1 MGGADRVFAG
11 AHSKGC
17 CYART
22 YHHEMMPEG
31 KGKFQHAEA
40 RVFPLAAISP
50 EDYFFLADGLD
61 EEDVDETFG
70 RKFKMTGRY
79 YALLFLES
87 ALHEPDHFFK
97 TTPSLSHQDSDKYI
111 FQRVFRV

>member
-11 AHSKGC
+11 AHSKSC
-17 CYART
+17 CYTRT

-31 KGKFQHAEA
+31 KRKLQQTGAA
-40 RVFPLAAISP
+40 VFPLASISR
-50 EDYFFLADGLD
+50 ENSFFIVDGLD
-61 EEDVDETFG
+61 EEDVDETFS
-70 RKFKMTGRY
+70 RKFRMTEKFY
-79 YALLFLES
+79 ELLFLES
-87 ALHEPDHFFK
+87 ALQEPDHLFK

>member
-17 CYART
+17 CYVRT

-31 KGKFQHAEA
+31 KRKVHQSDAG
-40 RVFPLAAISP
+40 VFPLACISP
-50 EDYFFLADGLD
+50 EDSFFIIDGLD
-61 EEDVDETFG
+61 EEDADETFG
-70 RKFKMTGRY
+70 RKFRMAGKFY
-79 YALLFLES
+79 ELLLSS
-87 ALHEPDHFFK
+87 ALHEPAHLFK
-97 TTPSLSHQDSDKYI
+97 TTPSISHQDSDKYI